1 MYGNLAIQVG
11 TERNKQF
18 VSSKYVRSLNGS
30 ETVSIG
36 KDNRSN
42 SRAYLDACLRQRT
55 ISL

>member
-36 KDNRSN
+36 KDNQSN